1 MLCQPFSQGSR
12 YAATRAELRNRFAV
26 RRDGRCRLVNI
37 TGVGTPSGA
46 YWRNRERATGYA
58 SAAAGLL
65 RGGTF
70 HFDAVIGGA

>member
-1 MLCQPFSQGSR
+1 MLSNRFPR
-12 YAATRAELRNRFAV
+12 VAATRQPWAELRNRFAV